1 MKEDIPVDGWRFNI
15 WHDRIGR
22 NAIIL
27 VILAAIAVAL
37 LPGFFTLT
45 LLGLMFILLLM
56 VLYFFRNPRR
66 EIVDEPGL
74 VIGPCDGKVVAITP
88 MHEEGYL
95 EADCIRISVFLS
107 VLDVHVQRAPVGGNV
122 SLVEHRPGKFL
133 QAFKPEASDLN
144 ERISM
149 IIDSDH
155 GRVLLQQ
162 IAGILAR
169 RCVNFAQPGERI
181 HVGQRFGLIKFGS
194 RVDLHLPPG
203 AQILVNIG
211 DQIYGG
217 LTPIARFDGR
227 AEE

>member
-1 MKEDIPVDGWRFNI
+1 MREDTPVAGWNFNI

-22 NAIIL
+22 NTIVL
-27 VILAAIAVAL
+27 VVLAAIAVGL
-37 LPGFFTLT
+37 LPGIFTYS

-56 VLYFFRNPRR
+56 ILYFFRNPDRAV
-66 EIVDEPGL
+66 IDEPGL
-74 VIGPCDGKVVAITP
+74 VVGPCDGEVVAIAP
-88 MHEEGYL
+88 MRETRYL

-107 VLDVHVQRAPVGGNV
+107 VLDVHVQRAPLGGNV
-122 SLVEHRPGKFL
+122 GLVEHKPGQFL
-133 QAFKPEASDLN
+133 QAFKPEASDVN

-149 IIDSDH
+149 IIDSEH

-169 RCVNFAQPGERI
+169 RCVNFAQPGEAI
-181 HVGQRFGLIKFGS
+181 GVGQRFGLIKFGS
-194 RVDLHLPPG
+194 RVDLYLPPG

-227 AEE
+227 TEE